1 MSEAAALAIK
11 AAKGYRT
18 WGAYMARAF
27 IRNKGV
33 DIRLVRLARQLEA
46 AA

>member
-1 MSEAAALAIK
+1 MSRDAALAIK

-18 WGAYMARAF
+18 WGARMARLF
-27 IRNKGV
+27 IRNNNV
-33 DIRLVRLARQLEA
+33 SPALVRLARQLEA